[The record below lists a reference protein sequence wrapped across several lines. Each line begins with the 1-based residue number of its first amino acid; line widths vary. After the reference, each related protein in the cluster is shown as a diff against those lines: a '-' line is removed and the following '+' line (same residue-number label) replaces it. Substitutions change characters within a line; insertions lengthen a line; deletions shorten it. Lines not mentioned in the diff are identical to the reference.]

1 MCEGSTSAVLLRSS
15 DFIQR
20 QQETVD
26 GFNADLNFGGMLG

>member
-1 MCEGSTSAVLLRSS
+1 MGEGRTSAVLFRSS

-26 GFNADLNFGGMLG
+26 GFNADLHFGGILA

>member
-1 MCEGSTSAVLLRSS
+1 MGKGRTSAILFRSS

-26 GFNADLNFGGMLG
+26 GFNADLNFDGILG